1 MKRISMISKEER
13 KAKNIWTFTGTIL
26 GHVFFNIV
34 LAWLFIFAFDWLA
47 VQAAWDISI
56 PKTFSCSAAV
66 AFMLWCVRS

>member
-1 MKRISMISKEER
+1 MKRISIMSKEER
-13 KAKNIWTFTGTIL
+13 TAKNIGTFIGGIL
-26 GHVFFNIV
+26 GHVFSCLV

-47 VQAAWDISI
+47 VKAAWDVSI